1 MSRWITGSAKPP
13 VVPPPASAS
22 HPAGAKATPP
32 RLAPFTLRP
41 LAYVL
46 ALALLGPLAF
56 SGCAK
61 RDPAPTPENTLRLSQ
76 RNEPATLD
84 PHLAT
89 LPDEY
94 FVLRALCEGLTVP
107 NPAGG
112 PPLPGVAQSWTV
124 SEDGRRFTFRLRAD
138 AKWSNGAPVTAED
151 FVFSIRRALTPALA
165 SPRAEL
171 FFALRNAVEY
181 HRGDFT
187 DFASVGVSAPDER
200 TLILETA
207 DPAPYLP
214 SLVASGPWLPLHRAS
229 VEAAG
234 GATRRDASWTNPGR
248 FVGNG
253 PFRLTEWRPSQHLEA
268 VRNPHYH
275 AAERVRVDALRF
287 QVYDSGDTEER
298 SFRAGQVDITMSVPA
313 AKLETYTDRVL
324 RRDELHETRFFALN
338 TTRPPLNDTR
348 VRQAL
353 SLALDRTALVQ
364 RVLRGGQQP
373 ALSFI
378 PNGVGGYVGPA
389 QLFHD
394 PEAARRL
401 LAEAGFPGG
410 SGLPRLEL
418 SAWGVSPAL
427 LEAVQQMWRR
437 ELGVETSI
445 VQREGKVHMAAV
457 LAGDFTIA
465 LLPAIPDY
473 DDPAALFSDW
483 TSGAVANHARWSD
496 LRFDELT
503 RTAARE
509 LDPARRHELYRAAER
524 LLLDAMPVVP
534 LYFNRQ
540 NYLVSP
546 RVKGWRQ
553 DALWNRFYLDVSLS
567 DEKPSVSGPRNRAQ
581 P

>member
-1 MSRWITGSAKPP
+1 MSRWRTGR
-13 VVPPPASAS
+13 
-22 HPAGAKATPP
+22 ATPP
-32 RLAPFTLRP
+32 AEPSALSASFLPGAGAPSPRNFATALRSLAPL
-41 LAYVL
+41 L
-46 ALALLGPLAF
+46 ALALLAATSF

-94 FVLRALCEGLTVP
+94 FILRALSEGLTVP
-107 NPAGG
+107 DPAGG
-112 PPLPGVAQSWTV
+112 PPLPGAAQSWTV
-124 SEDGRRFTFRLRAD
+124 SEDGKRFTFRLRAD
-138 AKWSNGAPVTAED
+138 ARWSNGDPVTAGD

-171 FFALRNAVEY
+171 FFVLRNAVEF
-181 HRGDFT
+181 HRGDFS
-187 DFASVGVSAPDER
+187 DFSAVGVAAPDEH
-200 TLILETA
+200 TLVLETSE
-207 DPAPYLP
+207 PAPYLP
-214 SLVASGPWLPLHRAS
+214 TLVASGPWLPLHRAS

-234 GATRRDASWTNPGR
+234 GTTRRDAAWTRPGNL
-248 FVGNG
+248 VGNG
-253 PFRLTEWRPSQHLEA
+253 PFRLTEWRPGQHLQA
-268 VRNPHYH
+268 VRNSHYH
-275 AAERVRVDALRF
+275 SLDRVRVEGLRF
-287 QVYDSGDTEER
+287 QIYDSGDTEER
-298 SFRAGQVDITMSVPA
+298 AFRAGQVDVTLSVPA
-313 AKLETYTDRVL
+313 AKLETYTERVL

-353 SLALDRTALVQ
+353 SLAIDRTALVQ

-378 PNGVGGYVGPA
+378 PPGLGGYVGPA
-389 QLFHD
+389 QLYHD

-401 LAEAGFPGG
+401 LTEAGFPGG

-418 SAWGVSPAL
+418 STWGVSPAL

-457 LAGDFTIA
+457 LSGDFSIA

-473 DDPAALFSDW
+473 GDPSALFGDW

-503 RTAARE
+503 HAAARE
-509 LDPARRHELYRAAER
+509 IDPTRRHELYRTAER
-524 LLLDAMPVVP
+524 LLLNAMPVVP

-540 NYLVSP
+540 NYLVAP

-567 DEKPSVSGPRNRAQ
+567 DEKLPLSTDRHRAQ